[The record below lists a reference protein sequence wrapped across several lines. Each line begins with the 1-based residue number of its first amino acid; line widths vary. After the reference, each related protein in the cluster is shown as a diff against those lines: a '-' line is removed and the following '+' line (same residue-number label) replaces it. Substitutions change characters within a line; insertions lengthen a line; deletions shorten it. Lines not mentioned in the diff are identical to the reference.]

1 MAAEPATEL
10 SFGDP
15 GVLAADDPRDRVAGL
30 GPWRLAL
37 RRLRRNKISLAFG
50 ALFVVLV
57 LICLAAPLWA
67 DHVAHSDAFKN
78 HLTEQIKLGGKLTDV
93 VAPDGVPIGPTWHGR
108 FFLGADG
115 NGRDIAVRLLYGGRT
130 SLLIGAGAAIGTILL
145 SILLGTI
152 AGYFRGFADTV
163 ISRGLDI
170 LWAFPPLLL
179 GLALGTTLALGGLA
193 IGPIHIP
200 GDSKLIPILIIS
212 IVQVPYMAR
221 PLRGQVLALREKE
234 FIEAARA
241 QGAGPL
247 QIMFSEI
254 LPNLVSTIVVF
265 FPLMVV
271 NAIGLEAALSFLGA
285 GVRPPNPS
293 WGTLLGEGISRIVTA
308 PHQTIVPG
316 LMLVLTVLSL
326 NVFGDGVRDAFDPR
340 ANLGESGVA
349 ARGGVITERRVP
361 TVVGSSQLLDRNVLR
376 RLDDPIANLLGR
388 IDARVYRRDDSDK
401 NLLVRSHVLLD
412 DLQHPHAILFAGEGN
427 TEVADVQLEQQRQ
440 EFGVVDVEAMGR
452 IAVAART
459 GVHPDY
465 FALRLGEPLEAEVVQ
480 IDECAE

>member
-1 MAAEPATEL
+1 MATEPATEL
-10 SFGDP
+10 TFGDP
-15 GVLAADDPRDRVAGL
+15 GVLAAEDARDRVAGL

-37 RRLRRNKISLAFG
+37 RRLKRNKVALAFG
-50 ALFVVLV
+50 VLFILIVL
-57 LICLAAPLWA
+57 LCLAAPLYA
-67 DHVAHSDAFKN
+67 DHVAHTDPFKN
-78 HLTEQIKLGGKLTDV
+78 HLTDQVTVGGKLTDV
-93 VAPDGVPIGPTWHGR
+93 VTPDGIPIGPTWQGR

-152 AGYFRGFADTV
+152 AGYFRGWPDTIV
-163 ISRGLDI
+163 SRSLDI

-179 GLALGTTLALGGLA
+179 GLALGTALALGGLK
-193 IGPIHIP
+193 IGPISIA

-212 IVQVPYMAR
+212 VVQVPYMAR

-234 FIEAARA
+234 FVEAARS
-241 QGAGPL
+241 QGASSL

-293 WGTLLGEGISRIVTA
+293 WGTILGEGIDRIVTA

-316 LMLVLTVLSL
+316 VMLVLTVLSL

-340 ANLGESGVA
+340 AKV
-349 ARGGVITERRVP
+349 RV
-361 TVVGSSQLLDRNVLR
+361 DR
-376 RLDDPIANLLGR
+376 
-388 IDARVYRRDDSDK
+388 
-401 NLLVRSHVLLD
+401 
-412 DLQHPHAILFAGEGN
+412 
-427 TEVADVQLEQQRQ
+427 
-440 EFGVVDVEAMGR
+440 
-452 IAVAART
+452 
-459 GVHPDY
+459 
-465 FALRLGEPLEAEVVQ
+465 
-480 IDECAE
+480 

>member
-1 MAAEPATEL
+1 MATEPATDL
-10 SFGDP
+10 TFGDP
-15 GVLAADDPRDRVAGL
+15 GILAAEDVRDRVAGL

-37 RRLRRNKISLAFG
+37 RRLRRNRIALAFG
-50 ALFVVLV
+50 ALFIVIVLV
-57 LICLAAPLWA
+57 CLAAPLYA
-67 DHVAHSDAFKN
+67 HHVAHTDPFKN
-78 HLTEQIKLGGKLTDV
+78 HLTDQVNVGGKLTDV

-130 SLLIGAGAAIGTILL
+130 SLLIGTGAAIGTILL

-152 AGYFRGFADTV
+152 AGYFRGWPDTIV
-163 ISRGLDI
+163 SRSLDI

-179 GLALGTTLALGGLA
+179 GLALGTALALGGLK
-193 IGPIHIP
+193 IGPIHVA
-200 GDSKLIPILIIS
+200 GDSKLIPILIIAV
-212 IVQVPYMAR
+212 VQVPYMAR

-234 FIEAARA
+234 FVEAARA

-293 WGTLLGEGISRIVTA
+293 WGTILGEGIQRIVTA

-316 LMLVLTVLSL
+316 VMLVLTVLSL

-340 ANLGESGVA
+340 AKVRA
-349 ARGGVITERRVP
+349 ER
-361 TVVGSSQLLDRNVLR
+361 
-376 RLDDPIANLLGR
+376 
-388 IDARVYRRDDSDK
+388 
-401 NLLVRSHVLLD
+401 
-412 DLQHPHAILFAGEGN
+412 
-427 TEVADVQLEQQRQ
+427 
-440 EFGVVDVEAMGR
+440 
-452 IAVAART
+452 
-459 GVHPDY
+459 
-465 FALRLGEPLEAEVVQ
+465 
-480 IDECAE
+480 